1 MALIHFILDL
11 AALLLWL
18 SWRAKPYDA
27 LATATPATLVGT
39 LRRAESRPVKRWYF
53 LAALIGLL
61 LLRPAIYC
69 ALGPALNW
77 TAQLNLVVTS
87 LAFKSDF
94 QFFGRMLLFSVLSF
108 AVMLVV
114 FYFWLMLLAMLGRS
128 GNEIVSPV
136 RLARAQLGFMDAWP
150 AWLKLLLPFIAGF
163 TSWWMLSWPLSA
175 WSLMP
180 QPGSEATRLAQAA
193 LVGLGSYLSWKYLVL
208 ALLGLHLLHNHIYF
222 GPHPL
227 WSFVDHAANR
237 LLAPLRFLPL
247 RLARL
252 DLTPVVGIGLVL
264 LFTHGA
270 EHGLRPPARLDEQ
283 GRLMPPAVEIP
294 GLVDLYRRVS
304 R

>member
-1 MALIHFILDL
+1 MDLIHFILDL

-18 SWRAKPYDA
+18 SWRSKPYDA

-39 LRRAESRPVKRWYF
+39 LRRAESRPIKRWYF

-61 LLRPAIYC
+61 LLRAALYR

-77 TAQLNLVVTS
+77 TGQLNFAVTS

-94 QFFGRMLLFSVLSF
+94 FDRMLLFSALSF
-108 AVMLVV
+108 AVTLVV
-114 FYFWLMLLAMLGRS
+114 FCFWLLLLATLGH
-128 GNEIVSPV
+128 GANERVSPV
-136 RLARAQLGFMDAWP
+136 RLARTQFGFLDAWP
-150 AWLKLLLPFIAGF
+150 AWLKLLLPLIVGF
-163 TSWWMLSWPLSA
+163 TSWWTLTWPLSA
-175 WSLMP
+175 WGLMP
-180 QPGSEATRLAQAA
+180 SPGSETTRLAQAA
-193 LVGLGSYLSWKYLVL
+193 LVGLGSYLAWKYLVL

-227 WSFVDHAANR
+227 WNFVDHTAKR

-252 DLTPVVGIGLVL
+252 DLIPVVGIGLVL

-270 EHGLRPPARLDEQ
+270 EHGLRPPARFDEQ
-283 GRLMPPAVEIP
+283 GRPMPPAFEIP